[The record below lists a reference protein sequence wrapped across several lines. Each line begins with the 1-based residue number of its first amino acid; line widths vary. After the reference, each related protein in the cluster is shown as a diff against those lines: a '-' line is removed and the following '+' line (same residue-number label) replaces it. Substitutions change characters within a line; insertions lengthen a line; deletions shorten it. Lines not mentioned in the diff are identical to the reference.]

1 MRKAV
6 PITGQEEGEAVFPC
20 PAAPSPGG
28 HAPPP
33 KNTVKDLKNS
43 CLCIEILHFVQD
55 DIAF

>member
-6 PITGQEEGEAVFPC
+6 PITGQEEGEAVFSC
-20 PAAPSPGG
+20 PAAPLSRR
-28 HAPPP
+28 ACPP
-33 KNTVKDLKNS
+33 KSTVKDLKNS

>member
-20 PAAPSPGG
+20 PAAPLSRRACSPQ
-28 HAPPP
+28 